1 VVEKIRIKKK
11 GSEQVG
17 WLLNFCYTFNN
28 IVLCDAPGKKNKTR
42 EEAKRKTF
50 LYLIINLK

>member
-28 IVLCDAPGKKNKTR
+28 IVLCDAPGKKNKKP
-42 EEAKRKTF
+42 EKK
-50 LYLIINLK
+50 LKGKHFYI